1 MPLAN
6 PLLEVLGLLLP
17 LWNSLAETVLSLVS
31 VVWIVVESGCNL
43 VGDVVEVVL
52 LPVWLVVS
60 VVLNISKWNKP
71 LASASRNQYPNFFL
85 CFCSKY
91 CVAASILDLMGSV
104 ICTDQGGCCIVQRFS
119 FILLVRIRCS
129 RRLVAVHEQLSAVCI
144 WFSSGCED
152 LWSLHVAYALE
163 RSLLSCE

>member
-1 MPLAN
+1 MARGMQSFVSLLVMPLAN

-60 VVLNISKWNKP
+60 VVLNISK
-71 LASASRNQYPNFFL
+71 
-85 CFCSKY
+85 
-91 CVAASILDLMGSV
+91 
-104 ICTDQGGCCIVQRFS
+104 
-119 FILLVRIRCS
+119 
-129 RRLVAVHEQLSAVCI
+129 
-144 WFSSGCED
+144 
-152 LWSLHVAYALE
+152 
-163 RSLLSCE
+163 